1 MRVADKFK
9 PKKLTEVIYPN
20 ATVEQRIMAHASGG
34 LSGNLMLWGPNG
46 TSKSTVANLLPE
58 AISGEDAIIEAK
70 SLSVL
75 LDQPNFQAII
85 SNSCMLASFNANS
98 QYYIVSHELDSYKIK
113 AHEFW
118 VLMDK
123 YSTQMKVIITTNDPM
138 KVHQSIRSRCTAVH
152 FPAVQPH
159 QVLNRAQY
167 ILQEEGVHLTD
178 AAVMHYLSAVQH
190 HGDLRKY
197 FEKLDDLIFLQ
208 SKGAPFPPV
217 PNGTKATAA
226 LSIVPSIKKAA

>member
-1 MRVADKFK
+1 MRVADKYK
-9 PKKLTEVIYPN
+9 PKKLPEVIYPN
-20 ATVEQRIMAHASGG
+20 EAVKERIMAHATGG

-58 AISGEDAIIEAK
+58 AISGEDAFTEPMT
-70 SLSVL
+70 LNTL
-75 LDQPNFQAII
+75 LDHPQCDEII
-85 SNSCMLASFNANS
+85 SKSCLLASFNSNA
-98 QYYIVSHELDSYKIK
+98 QYYIVSHELDNYKIK

-138 KVHQSIRSRCTAVH
+138 KVHPSIRSRCTSVH
-152 FPAVQPH
+152 FPAVKPH

-167 ILQEEGVHLTD
+167 ILQQEGVHLTD

-197 FEKLDDLIFLQ
+197 FEKVDDLIFLQ

-217 PNGTKATAA
+217 PAGTQAA
-226 LSIVPSIKKAA
+226 NRLSVVPTIKKAA

>member
-1 MRVADKFK
+1 MRVADKHK
-9 PKKLTEVIYPN
+9 PKNLDEVIYPN
-20 ATVEQRIMAHASGG
+20 QTVKERIMAHATGG
-34 LSGNLMLWGPNG
+34 LTGNLMLWGPNG
-46 TSKSTVANLLPE
+46 TSKSTVANLLPV
-58 AISGEDAIIEAK
+58 AISGENAFVETK
-70 SLSVL
+70 SLNVL
-75 LDQPNFQAII
+75 MDHPQFEEII
-85 SNSCMLASFNANS
+85 SKSCLLTTFTDSH
-98 QYYIVSHELDSYKIK
+98 QYYIVSHELDNYKIK

-138 KVHQSIRSRCTAVH
+138 KVHPSIRSRCTPVH

-159 QVLNRAQY
+159 QVLKRAQY
-167 ILQEEGVHLTD
+167 ILQQEGVHLTD

-208 SKGAPFPPV
+208 SKGTPFPPV
-217 PNGTKATAA
+217 PTGTQAA
-226 LSIVPSIKKAA
+226 NRLSVVPVIKKAA